1 MDCEFSNT
9 SRTALV
15 SKTTAHLNFNMKIA
29 SLSLLLPLCS
39 VRAFAPC
46 PASNT
51 QHSVTQLNLFGGGA
65 KKDGEKKSLG
75 MMDQLA
81 MLKKAQEVATKK
93 SKLDQELAAVDFK
106 GSSENGKV
114 TAVFKYVPSRNPMDP
129 SPEYDA
135 VSFVFD
141 DDFYESASPEDLNVG
156 VKEAIMDAVKNV
168 NKGVEEKYETLK
180 EDIAETF
187 GALGGGAAPM

>member
-1 MDCEFSNT
+1 MKI
-9 SRTALV
+9 TAL
-15 SKTTAHLNFNMKIA
+15 
-29 SLSLLLPLCS
+29 SLFVTLSS
-39 VRAFAPC
+39 VCAFAPSSI
-46 PASNT
+46 SNRHAAT
-51 QHSVTQLNLFGGGA
+51 QVNLFGGGA

-93 SKLDQELAAVDFK
+93 NKLDQELATVDFK
-106 GSSENGKV
+106 GSSTNGKV
-114 TAVFKYVPSRNPMDP
+114 TAVFKYVPSKNPMDP

-135 VSFVFD
+135 VSFDFD
-141 DDFYESASPEDLNVG
+141 DEFYTGASLDELNAG

-168 NKGVEEKYETLK
+168 NKGVEEKYEALK

-187 GALGGGAAPM
+187 GALGGGAASM